1 MQERKLAPYWR
12 PDLGEHWNHQPKRMN
27 LTIAPNSVFNYLW
40 LALNTKLPIVSLGTQ
55 QILKWCP
62 IWRYTFCQRCSDQ
75 FLPIG
80 KHGCVW
86 PVIKHKFRVPAKV
99 RYINFNTL
107 MKLKFCI
114 KYFHWRKK
122 HKWHSQQHHHPYCTY
137 YCHFQHYSPHLLSAL
152 ANTLFTS
159 LTYLEKLCEHKETN
173 FKYRKNAK
181 LKRYCCISKHNKH
194 NAPVI
199 DPRKNLASLHLRF
212 QCASF
217 WKYSS
222 HFEFYCSKYT
232 VAIMGCSGEN

>member
-107 MKLKFCI
+107 MKLKFEFQGFALNTFI
-114 KYFHWRKK
+114 DGKSTSDI
-122 HKWHSQQHHHPYCTY
+122 HSNIIIPTVLTIAI
-137 YCHFQHYSPHLLSAL
+137 F
-152 ANTLFTS
+152 NTIV
-159 LTYLEKLCEHKETN
+159 LT
-173 FKYRKNAK
+173 
-181 LKRYCCISKHNKH
+181 
-194 NAPVI
+194 
-199 DPRKNLASLHLRF
+199 
-212 QCASF
+212 
-217 WKYSS
+217 
-222 HFEFYCSKYT
+222 FYQL
-232 VAIMGCSGEN
+232 